1 MPEAKTPEGVSAAA
15 LAPDDSAV
23 IPRMKLGEQG
33 ITGLKTASNRILE
46 ETQRAFRYPEFIKT
60 VAEMSH
66 NPTVGAAT
74 NVWRMMISRVEWDVE
89 APKGADQKLIERA
102 KLVRTMMDDMDS
114 QSWSAFIEEVIPYL
128 WYGFDVHEIVLRRRL
143 TKNGSKFN
151 DGLVGLKKLAPRSQD
166 TIAGWLFNDDGS
178 ELLGVQQSL
187 SGLAPSV
194 NIAKLQD
201 RADKETGKIHIPRNK
216 FLLFSASSTK
226 GNPEGHSIFKN
237 IYLAY
242 KQLSLLQ
249 DQELLGI
256 AKDVQGILKIEI
268 PPRYLSP
275 DASDDDKAVVAAFQ
289 QIIDNYNAGTQRGLL
304 VPNIYDPETKLPL
317 FNYALMESKGGAKY
331 DTESVIRRLQG
342 DILSALSVDI
352 LKLGAEGSGSFSL
365 AESKSSVLALAI
377 DYRLRE
383 IAEVL
388 NQHLMRLIFEMNG
401 WNCEQLPKF
410 VYKDVEEISL
420 EEFSKAVQRFAS
432 TGVLEL
438 DRPVANRIRE
448 LLGVP
453 GKGEDEEVDEDQL
466 PTVITGKASAA
477 SKGMAPGTSG
487 DGTSKIGGGSG
498 KERSGTNQ
506 ERK

>member
-1 MPEAKTPEGVSAAA
+1 MPEAKDAQGVSAAA
-15 LAPDDSAV
+15 LAPDDQQV
-23 IPRMKLGEQG
+23 IPRIKLGEQG
-33 ITGLKTASNRILE
+33 VLGLKTSGNRILE
-46 ETQRAFRYPEFIKT
+46 ETTRAFRYPDFIKT
-60 VAEMSH
+60 VAEMRN
-66 NPTVGAAT
+66 NPTVGAAM

-89 APKGADQKLIERA
+89 APKGADDKLKERA
-102 KLVRTMMDDMDS
+102 SLVRTLMDDMDS
-114 QSWSAFIEEVIPYL
+114 QSWSAFIEQVIPYL
-128 WYGFDVHEIVLRRRL
+128 EYGFDIHEIVLRRRL
-143 TKNGSKFN
+143 KRNGSKHN
-151 DGLVGLKKLAPRSQD
+151 DGLVGLKKLAPRAQD
-166 TIAGWLFNDDGS
+166 TICGWVFDENG
-178 ELLGVQQSL
+178 ELTEVQQSL
-187 SGLAPSV
+187 QAIE
-194 NIAKLQD
+194 NNYRYIN
-201 RADKETGKIHIPRNK
+201 RADPQTGKIHIPRQK
-216 FLLFSASSTK
+216 FLLFSASATK
-226 GNPEGHSIFKN
+226 GNPEGNSIFKN

-275 DASDDDKAVVAAFQ
+275 DASAEDKATVAAFQ

-304 VPNIYDPETKLPL
+304 VPQMYDPETKLPL
-317 FNYALMESKGGAKY
+317 FTYVLMESKGGAKY

-401 WNCEQLPKF
+401 WDTATLPKF

-448 LLGVP
+448 VMGVP
-453 GKGEDEEVDEDQL
+453 PKGEDEEIDTEAL

-487 DGTSKIGGGSG
+487 DGTSTTASG
-498 KERSGTNQ
+498 KDRSSSNADHSA
-506 ERK
+506 